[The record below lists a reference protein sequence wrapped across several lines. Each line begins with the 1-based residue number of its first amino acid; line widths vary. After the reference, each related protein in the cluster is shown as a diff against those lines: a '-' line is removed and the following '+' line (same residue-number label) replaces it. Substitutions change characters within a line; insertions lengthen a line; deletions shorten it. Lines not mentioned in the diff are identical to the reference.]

1 MRKLFLLMVL
11 CLGFAASLP
20 GGAMAQT
27 TVPDG
32 YAQGGPYGFAV
43 KKPVMA
49 GACSFC
55 PWGALA
61 EAVKEAAKATP
72 WDIQICYNCSTANSI
87 RLPAGHKLPPL
98 RSGVQISEGSP
109 PPPYAPVDFGASS
122 PGNLHDGYLGLS
134 QFKDDG
140 PYKNLRL
147 IAMIEQP
154 SYLVVAVKASSG
166 ITDLADIKTKRLPVK
181 IYTNGAEADTI
192 LAYYGLTREAL
203 ASWGASVG
211 PAPAGG
217 RGGAAAGGA
226 GAGGAGAAA
235 GGAPAGGGRGNA
247 PPPPDNHG
255 NRARNVPDYD
265 VYIYSNAVMANN
277 PESNLMYQLTQ
288 VQTLDFLQLPDDL
301 LSKLAQWPM
310 QRVTMPQA
318 YFAGVDRK
326 IATVGRNGQV
336 VFCRDDAPESFSYD
350 IAKALDQHKDV
361 LKWYVLPFSYN
372 NATVANVPDVPLA
385 PGAARYYREVGYIK

>member
-1 MRKLFLLMVL
+1 
-11 CLGFAASLP
+11 
-20 GGAMAQT
+20 
-27 TVPDG
+27 
-32 YAQGGPYGFAV
+32 
-43 KKPVMA
+43 
-49 GACSFC
+49 
-55 PWGALA
+55 
-61 EAVKEAAKATP
+61 
-72 WDIQICYNCSTANSI
+72 
-87 RLPAGHKLPPL
+87 
-98 RSGVQISEGSP
+98 
-109 PPPYAPVDFGASS
+109 VDFGASS
-122 PGNLHDGYLGLS
+122 PGNLRDGYLGQG

-147 IAMIEQP
+147 IALIEQP

-166 ITDLADIKTKRLPVK
+166 ITDLADIKNKRLPVK
-181 IYTNGAEADTI
+181 IYSNGVEGDTI
-192 LAYYGLTREAL
+192 LAYYGLTKEAL

-217 RGGAAAGGA
+217 AAGGRGGAGGGA
-226 GAGGAGAAA
+226 
-235 GGAPAGGGRGNA
+235 AGGGRAAA

-265 VYIYSNAVMANN
+265 VYIYNAVMANN

-288 VQTLDFLQLPDDL
+288 VQTLNFLQLPDDL
-301 LSKLAQWPM
+301 VGKLAQWPM

-326 IATVGRNGQV
+326 IFTVGRNGQV
-336 VFCRDDAPESFSYD
+336 VFCRDDAPDSFSYD
-350 IAKALDQHKDV
+350 IAKALDQNKGV

-372 NATVANVPDVPLA
+372 NATVASVPDVPLA